1 MTVFKTVTGDL
12 ISTIVQSQSLDLVTI
27 VIVINVV
34 IDGFSVED
42 LKWLAYVIGKQ
53 FIIVYR

>member
-1 MTVFKTVTGDL
+1 MTVFKTVTRDL
-12 ISTIVQSQSLDLVTI
+12 TSTIVQSQSLDLVTI

-42 LKWLAYVIGKQ
+42 LK
-53 FIIVYR
+53 

>member
-42 LKWLAYVIGKQ
+42 LK
-53 FIIVYR
+53 